1 MPERKKLTEPEIRK
15 MEPREADYRIYDD
28 ATVGLYL
35 RVFPSGA
42 KSFGYDFRVGR
53 RRRQMTIGP
62 WPDWSLA
69 AARERALA
77 LRRDI
82 DVGVDPAL
90 EREERRRA
98 PTIEEL
104 AARFSEDH
112 LPRVSPAY
120 SKANRSMI
128 DQYVL
133 PAWGKRLVEEI
144 TPRDVERL
152 LGDVAAGRMPPKDRP
167 RKKAAKPEEPSPKK
181 KPPRP
186 VPVRANRCG
195 AMLRKMFSL
204 AVDWRMRED
213 NPAARFYLRPEVSRD
228 RYLSQD
234 ELDRVVDAL
243 ASAPDQRMA
252 GIVMLMLLTGARV
265 SEARTA
271 RFDQFDLA
279 HGTWTKQAASVKQRR
294 THRVPVSPEVV
305 SLIRARS
312 DLVAGASPWVFPGN
326 VEGKPVQD
334 IRRFWTGILETAGVA
349 DVRIHDLRHSFAAF
363 LVSSGASLE
372 MIGKLLGH
380 TQPSTTQRYAHVM
393 DSPLRSG
400 VGAVAQLVRPRLRV
414 VK

>member
-1 MPERKKLTEPEIRK
+1 
-15 MEPREADYRIYDD
+15 
-28 ATVGLYL
+28 
-35 RVFPSGA
+35 
-42 KSFGYDFRVGR
+42 
-53 RRRQMTIGP
+53 
-62 WPDWSLA
+62 
-69 AARERALA
+69 
-77 LRRDI
+77 
-82 DVGVDPAL
+82 
-90 EREERRRA
+90 
-98 PTIEEL
+98 
-104 AARFSEDH
+104 
-112 LPRVSPAY
+112 
-120 SKANRSMI
+120 MI

-133 PAWGKRLVEEI
+133 PAWGKLLVEEI

-167 RKKAAKPEEPSPKK
+167 RKKAAKPEDPSPKK

-204 AVDWRMRED
+204 AVDWRMRKD

-234 ELDRVVDAL
+234 ELDGVVDAL
-243 ASAPDQRMA
+243 AAASDQRMA
-252 GIVMLMLLTGARV
+252 GIVMRMLLTGARV

-279 HGTWTKQAASVKQRR
+279 RGTWTKQAAGVKQRR

-334 IRRFWTGILETAGVA
+334 IRRFWTGILEMAGVA

-380 TQPSTTQRYAHVM
+380 TQPSTTQR
-393 DSPLRSG
+393 
-400 VGAVAQLVRPRLRV
+400 
-414 VK
+414 